1 MPNNSRVYVQMPK
14 QQTDAEILLIN
25 LVDAVRA
32 TLPDGWLTDEP
43 ESLSKSLRAAEKYLN
58 RTEVLSEAT
67 V

>member
-1 MPNNSRVYVQMPK
+1 MQNNSRVYVQMPK

-32 TLPDGWLTDEP
+32 TLPDGWLTNEP
-43 ESLSKSLRAAEKYLN
+43 ESLSKALRSAEKYLN
-58 RTEVLSEAT
+58 RISEAT